1 MNTPPLAAQLPLH
14 AVKRSAPDALL
25 AAVNAKFAKPM
36 ENAPA
41 PKRQIS
47 IVLPFQHLVPAVTA
61 ADATAPAAFAAGAEG
76 PALVVDATMFMLAF
90 DEDV

>member
-1 MNTPPLAAQLPLH
+1 MSTPPLAVQRPLL

-36 ENAPA
+36 EKAPA
-41 PKRQIS
+41 PRRQIS
-47 IVLPFQHLVPAVTA
+47 IVLPLQPLVPAVTA

-76 PALVVDATMFMLAF
+76 PAFVVDATVLAV
-90 DEDV
+90 DEGV